1 MWKSVALVAG
11 LGGMFGAILAVAG
24 RKLAVHTD
32 PRIEEITNLLPG
44 ANCGSCGYPGCG
56 GLAEAIVAGRDGVS
70 PCLACSPDSKKKIAR
85 IMGFTGDIPLS
96 PDLRKVARVACNG
109 CKENAPKLY
118 NYTGIK
124 DCHLV
129 SKYYGGPG
137 KCNFGC
143 LGFGSCVKMCP
154 FHAISMSENGLPVI
168 DYGKCS
174 GCGICVRQCPQMVLY
189 ITSAST
195 KIHLKCNNRD
205 KGKAAMVD
213 CSVSCISCGMCAK
226 VCPVQAIT
234 MREDANGSLPVID
247 HSKCIECGLCVQKC
261 PRHCLHKLD
270 SITTEHEHGTVA
282 TNKKAAAPPA
292 RSEKAAAKNNEKLL
306 QQISAFSDTAFNTQY
321 QRLRRRRTDQSH
333 RHPFFYGYLRQNR
346 RLQR

>member
-85 IMGFTGDIPLS
+85 IMGFTGYIPLS

-129 SKYYGGPG
+129 AKYYGGPG

-174 GCGICVRQCPQMVLY
+174 GCGICARQCPQMVLY

-270 SITTEHEHGTVA
+270 PITTEHEHGTVA
-282 TNKKAAAPPA
+282 TNKKSNCTSCPHGE
-292 RSEKAAAKNNEKLL
+292 SCGQK
-306 QQISAFSDTAFNTQY
+306 Q
-321 QRLRRRRTDQSH
+321 
-333 RHPFFYGYLRQNR
+333 
-346 RLQR
+346 

>member
-1 MWKSVALVAG
+1 
-11 LGGMFGAILAVAG
+11 
-24 RKLAVHTD
+24 
-32 PRIEEITNLLPG
+32 
-44 ANCGSCGYPGCG
+44 
-56 GLAEAIVAGRDGVS
+56 
-70 PCLACSPDSKKKIAR
+70 
-85 IMGFTGDIPLS
+85 MGFTGDIPLS

-174 GCGICVRQCPQMVLY
+174 GCGICARQCPQMVLY

-270 SITTEHEHGTVA
+270 PITTEHEHGTVA
-282 TNKKAAAPPA
+282 TNKKSNCTSCPLGE
-292 RSEKAAAKNNEKLL
+292 SCGQK
-306 QQISAFSDTAFNTQY
+306 Q
-321 QRLRRRRTDQSH
+321 
-333 RHPFFYGYLRQNR
+333 
-346 RLQR
+346 

>member
-129 SKYYGGPG
+129 AKYYGGPG

-168 DYGKCS
+168 DLS
-174 GCGICVRQCPQMVLY
+174 L
-189 ITSAST
+189 
-195 KIHLKCNNRD
+195 IH
-205 KGKAAMVD
+205 
-213 CSVSCISCGMCAK
+213 I
-226 VCPVQAIT
+226 
-234 MREDANGSLPVID
+234 
-247 HSKCIECGLCVQKC
+247 
-261 PRHCLHKLD
+261 
-270 SITTEHEHGTVA
+270 
-282 TNKKAAAPPA
+282 
-292 RSEKAAAKNNEKLL
+292 
-306 QQISAFSDTAFNTQY
+306 
-321 QRLRRRRTDQSH
+321 
-333 RHPFFYGYLRQNR
+333 
-346 RLQR
+346 